1 MIEFKKILSSILGKE
16 IEKPTMADQLFM
28 ANIEIETLKE
38 VSRKKNKFIQSKKF
52 LVFKDMLNS
61 MN

>member
-1 MIEFKKILSSILGKE
+1 MIDFKKILSSIFRNK

-38 VSRKKNKFIQSKKF
+38 VSRKKNKFIQSKNF
-52 LVFKDMLNS
+52 VVFKDMINS

>member
-1 MIEFKKILSSILGKE
+1 MIECEKILSSILGKE

-38 VSRKKNKFIQSKKF
+38 VSMKKNKFIQSKNF
-52 LVFKDMLNS
+52 VVLKDMINS

>member
-1 MIEFKKILSSILGKE
+1 MIEFKKILSSIFGKE

-28 ANIEIETLKE
+28 ANIEIESLKE
-38 VSRKKNKFIQSKKF
+38 VSMKKNKFIQSKNF
-52 LVFKDMLNS
+52 VVFKDMVTS

>member
-1 MIEFKKILSSILGKE
+1 MIEFKKILFSILGKE
-16 IEKPTMADQLFM
+16 IEKSTMADQLFM

-38 VSRKKNKFIQSKKF
+38 VSMKKNKFIQSKKF
-52 LVFKDMLNS
+52 LVFKDMINS

>member
-1 MIEFKKILSSILGKE
+1 MINFKKILSSIFGKE

-28 ANIEIETLKE
+28 ANIEIKTLKE
-38 VSRKKNKFIQSKKF
+38 VSRKKNKFIQSKNF
-52 LVFKDMLNS
+52 VVFKDMVTS